1 MKDIL
6 NNVISELNSKNGDY
20 CSIRH
25 RKGWFNYLENG
36 DLGFTPGS
44 LHSVLKKVID
54 RTDKRP
60 RGNKLL
66 FLTNRNGFTVK
77 SNNLPYRKEEAL
89 ERFITASNDPDRYFN
104 QIPIGGNKESI
115 DIGIK
120 ENESRFIFVE
130 LKPWSSINSPL
141 FAIVESLKNLIEY
154 RIIKE
159 RSIEHDKEF
168 GGYNEV
174 DLMILAPLSYYQDYG
189 LNKGVK
195 NKIGLVKNTLNDLSI
210 EFRTKISLMIL
221 SIDETAFDE
230 ACRKACDKYKKT
242 TGQEIIHIS
251 SSDAIPELKRDQ
263 WKLLVSSDIESYA

>member
-1 MKDIL
+1 MKNIL
-6 NNVISELNSKNGDY
+6 NNVISELNSRSGDY
-20 CSIRH
+20 CSIKR
-25 RKGWFNYLENG
+25 RKGWFNYLVNG
-36 DLGFTPGS
+36 DLGFTPES

-54 RTDKRP
+54 QTDKRP

-66 FLTNRNGFTVK
+66 FLRNRDGFTVK
-77 SNNLPYRKEEAL
+77 SNNIPYRKEEAL
-89 ERFITASNDPDRYFN
+89 ERFITASNDPDTYFN

-130 LKPWSSINSPL
+130 LKPWSSKNSPL

-154 RIIKE
+154 EIIKE
-159 RSIEHDKEF
+159 RGIKHNKEF
-168 GGYNEV
+168 GEYNEV
-174 DLMILAPLSYYQDYG
+174 DLMILAPLSYYRDYG
-189 LNKGVK
+189 LNNGVE
-195 NKIGLVKNTLNDLSI
+195 NKIGLIKKTLNDLSL

-221 SIDETAFDE
+221 PIDEPAFDE

-242 TGQEIIHIS
+242 TDLEIIHIS
-251 SSDAIPELKRDQ
+251 NSDAIPELKRDQ